1 MEYLDDGNR
10 FSLIKDGKEVGYL
23 LYRKEEDNFNI
34 YKTYINEEF
43 RHQGYAKALVEAF
56 KSQKGDD
63 YTYVSTCEFVRGQ
76 KWMRLI
82 NS

>member
-34 YKTYINEEF
+34 YKTYINEE
-43 RHQGYAKALVEAF
+43 KL
-56 KSQKGDD
+56 
-63 YTYVSTCEFVRGQ
+63 
-76 KWMRLI
+76 
-82 NS
+82 

>member
-1 MEYLDDGNR
+1 MYCYNNY
-10 FSLIKDGKEVGYL
+10 IVGRYIL
-23 LYRKEEDNFNI
+23 DNFNI
-34 YKTYINEEF
+34 YKTYINKEF

-76 KWMRLI
+76 K
-82 NS
+82 

>member
-10 FSLIKDGKEVGYL
+10 FSLIKDGKEVGYQKKK
-23 LYRKEEDNFNI
+23 KEEDNFNI

-63 YTYVSTCEFVRGQ
+63 YTYVSTFEFVRSQ
-76 KWMRLI
+76 K
-82 NS
+82 